1 MPDYFKDARKALNE
15 GDYLKAG
22 DYLALAGDI
31 QGAVD
36 CYTMG
41 SHYAVAAR
49 LLEKNDDLRRAAQYY
64 AQASIFDKAATL
76 YLRVEDYRNASVTFE
91 KSGDFT
97 RAADTATRSG
107 DFARAA
113 MMAEQANQLDKAAQ
127 YYNQVQNYER
137 AAEIFERLMF
147 MNIKERAQGE
157 FLESVHNAIKKF
169 GNNAGTLYYRLKQY
183 EKSAKCFEEAGNF
196 AKCAEALSQLG
207 LHEKAAEK
215 YVRAQDF
222 KNASLMYEKAEN
234 IDRAIQMAEKSG
246 DMNRAAKL
254 AVNSSDPVKAA
265 SLLFK
270 TGKYEQA
277 VEIYFKLL
285 IEAIDERT
293 TSEFPEEQRGNIK
306 KYGVAAGN
314 IYYRL
319 KNLGKAAW
327 CYEQG
332 ESYAKAAECYLAT
345 NNLAK
350 AGELYHKAQYYDKA
364 YELLT
369 SPDSPPPN
377 PAILADVCFNT
388 KRYTEAGDLYIA
400 AGIKD
405 RAAEAYELA
414 TNLYKASLLYEET
427 ENWKKAADLYSALGE
442 AARAATLY
450 ERCGEYAE
458 AAAYYES
465 AGNLERATE
474 CLMKIGEKTH
484 AAILMGRLGK
494 LEEAAPILQQIT
506 EDKSEYREASLML
519 GEFFSNRGM
528 ESLAIQKFDQV
539 MKAETLT
546 KGTMDL
552 FYRLAV
558 VYEKLGQ
565 VDKAEE
571 IYEKLLLLQM
581 SYKDVFDRL
590 QKLQYSKQA
599 GAGGTVGP
607 VWEKP
612 APSGE
617 HETTPPPIEVQENVE
632 RIESMIGKR
641 VREYDILEMVGKGG
655 MSMVFR
661 ARHVYLNKDRAI
673 KIIQTDLAD
682 AFFSER
688 FIQEARILADLHN
701 PHLVQI
707 FEFGSLEG
715 TQLFMVLE
723 WIEGESV
730 KQRVQ
735 RLGRIPVREA
745 VRIVEEA
752 AKGLQAAHEK
762 KIIHR
767 DISPDNLMIVKDTS
781 GNEITKV
788 IDFGIAKTSR
798 EGTHT
803 RANIFLGKPEYASP
817 EQCGF
822 LHVDQFIDPRSDI
835 YSLGITFYYMLVGK
849 NPFSSPTPQGYLVK
863 HISQKPRPLAEQLPI
878 YEQPELFDNLILRML
893 EPERDKRHA
902 SVGEFLT
909 ELDEIVK
916 KRN

>member
-137 AAEIFERLMF
+137 AAEIFERLLF

-183 EKSAKCFEEAGNF
+183 EKSARCFEEAGNH

-207 LHEKAAEK
+207 QYAKAADM
-215 YVRAQDF
+215 YVKAKDL

-234 IDRAIQMAEKSG
+234 IPRAIEAAEKSG
-246 DMNRAAKL
+246 DVNRAAKL
-254 AVNSSDPVKAA
+254 AVSSDNPVKAA
-265 SLLFK
+265 ALLFK

-319 KNLGKAAW
+319 KNFGKAAW

-332 ESYAKAAECYLAT
+332 ESYAKAAECYLTT
-345 NNLAK
+345 NNIAK
-350 AGELYHKAQYYDKA
+350 AGELYHKAQHYDKA

-369 SPDSPPPN
+369 SPESPPPN
-377 PAILADVCFNT
+377 PAVLADVCFNT
-388 KRYTEAGDLYIA
+388 KRYTEAGDLYVA

-427 ENWKKAADLYSALGE
+427 ENWRKAADLYSTLGE
-442 AARAATLY
+442 AGRAAMLY
-450 ERCGEYAE
+450 ERCEEYAE

-474 CLMKIGEKTH
+474 CLLKVGEKTH

-519 GEFFSNRGM
+519 GEFFANRGM
-528 ESLAIQKFDQV
+528 ESLALQKFDQV
-539 MKAETLT
+539 HRAETLT
-546 KGTMDL
+546 KGTMDV

-558 VYEKLGQ
+558 VYERLGQ

-571 IYEKLLLLQM
+571 IYEKLMLLQM
-581 SYKDVFDRL
+581 GYKDVFDRL

-599 GAGGTVGP
+599 GAGGTLAP

-612 APSGE
+612 VVAGE
-617 HETTPPPIEVQENVE
+617 SETTPQPAEPPENAE

-641 VREYDILEMVGKGG
+641 VREYDILDLVGKGG

-661 ARHVYLNKDRAI
+661 ARHIYLNKDRAI

-707 FEFGSLEG
+707 FEFGSLDG
-715 TQLFMVLE
+715 NQLFMVLE

-735 RLGRIPVREA
+735 RLGRIPIGESI
-745 VRIVEEA
+745 RIVQEA
-752 AKGLQAAHEK
+752 AKGLQVAHEK
-762 KIIHR
+762 GIIHR
-767 DISPDNLMIVKDTS
+767 DISPDNLMIVKDAS
-781 GNEITKV
+781 DIEFTKV

-822 LHVDQFIDPRSDI
+822 LHVDQYIDPRSDL

-863 HISQKPRPLAEQLPI
+863 HISQKPRPLVEQLPI

-893 EPERDKRHA
+893 EPERDKRQT
-902 SVGEFLT
+902 SVSEFLA

-916 KRN
+916 KRS

>member
-97 RAADTATRSG
+97 RAADMATRSG

-137 AAEIFERLMF
+137 AAEIFERLLF

-183 EKSAKCFEEAGNF
+183 EKSARCFEESGNY
-196 AKCAEALSQLG
+196 AKCAEAYSQLG
-207 LHEKAAEK
+207 QYAKAAEM
-215 YVRAQDF
+215 YVKVKDL

-234 IDRAIQMAEKSG
+234 IPRAIEAAEKSG
-246 DMNRAAKL
+246 DVHRAAKL
-254 AVNSSDPVKAA
+254 AVSSDNPVKAA
-265 SLLFK
+265 SLLVK

-285 IEAIDERT
+285 IGAIDERT

-319 KNLGKAAW
+319 KNFGKAAW

-332 ESYAKAAECYLAT
+332 ESYAKAAECYLTT
-345 NNLAK
+345 NNPGK
-350 AGELYHKAQYYDKA
+350 AGELYYKAQHYDKA
-364 YELLT
+364 YDLLT
-369 SPDSPPPN
+369 SPESPQPN
-377 PAILADVCFNT
+377 PAVLADVCFNT

-405 RAAEAYELA
+405 RAAESYELA

-427 ENWKKAADLYSALGE
+427 ENWRKAADLYSTLGE

-450 ERCGEYAE
+450 ERCEEYAE

-474 CLMKIGEKTH
+474 CLLKVGEKTH
-484 AAILMGRLGK
+484 AAILMGRQGK

-506 EDKSEYREASLML
+506 DDKSEYREASLML

-539 MKAETLT
+539 LKAETLT
-546 KGTMDL
+546 KGTMDV

-558 VYEKLGQ
+558 LYEKLGQ
-565 VDKAEE
+565 IDKAEE
-571 IYEKLLLLQM
+571 IYEKLMLLQM
-581 SYKDVFDRL
+581 GYKDVFDRL

-599 GAGGTVGP
+599 GAGGTLGT

-612 APSGE
+612 AATAES
-617 HETTPPPIEVQENVE
+617 ETSPRPVEPPENVE
-632 RIESMIGKR
+632 RIEAMIGKR
-641 VREYDILEMVGKGG
+641 VREYDILDLVGKGG

-661 ARHVYLNKDRAI
+661 ARHIYLNKDRAI
-673 KIIQTDLAD
+673 KIIQTELAD

-715 TQLFMVLE
+715 NQLFMVLE

-735 RLGRIPVREA
+735 RLGRIPIRESI
-745 VRIVEEA
+745 RIVQEA

-762 KIIHR
+762 GIIHR
-767 DISPDNLMIVKDTS
+767 DISPDNLMIVKDAS
-781 GNEITKV
+781 DNELTKV

-822 LHVDQFIDPRSDI
+822 LHVDQFIDPRSDL

-863 HISQKPRPLAEQLPI
+863 HISQKPRPLTEQLPI
-878 YEQPELFDNLILRML
+878 YEQPELFDQLILRML

-902 SVGEFLT
+902 SVGEFLA
-909 ELDEIVK
+909 ELDEVVK
-916 KRN
+916 KRS

>member
-1 MPDYFKDARKALNE
+1 MPDYFKEARKALNE

-97 RAADTATRSG
+97 RAADMATRSG

-137 AAEIFERLMF
+137 AAEIFERLLF

-183 EKSAKCFEEAGNF
+183 EKSARCFEEAGNY
-196 AKCAEALSQLG
+196 AKCAEAYSQLG
-207 LHEKAAEK
+207 QYAKAAEMFVK
-215 YVRAQDF
+215 AKDL
-222 KNASLMYEKAEN
+222 KNASLMFEKAEN
-234 IDRAIQMAEKSG
+234 IPKAIEAAEKSG
-246 DMNRAAKL
+246 DVNRAAKL
-254 AVNSSDPVKAA
+254 AVSSDNPVKAA
-265 SLLFK
+265 SLLVK

-319 KNLGKAAW
+319 KNFGKAAW

-332 ESYAKAAECYLAT
+332 ESYAKAAECYLTT
-345 NNLAK
+345 NNPAK

-364 YELLT
+364 YDLLT
-369 SPDSPPPN
+369 SPESPPAN
-377 PAILADVCFNT
+377 PSILADVCFNT
-388 KRYTEAGDLYIA
+388 KRYTEAGDLFIA

-427 ENWKKAADLYSALGE
+427 GNWRKAADLYSTLGE

-450 ERCGEYAE
+450 ERVEDYAE

-474 CLMKIGEKTH
+474 CLMKVGEKTH

-519 GEFFSNRGM
+519 GEFFANKGM
-528 ESLAIQKFDQV
+528 ESLALQKFDQV
-539 MKAETLT
+539 MRAETLT
-546 KGTMDL
+546 KGTMDV

-565 VDKAEE
+565 VDKSEE
-571 IYEKLLLLQM
+571 IYEKLMLLQM
-581 SYKDVFDRL
+581 GYKDVFDRL

-599 GAGGTVGP
+599 GAGGTLRT

-612 APSGE
+612 ATAAEP
-617 HETTPPPIEVQENVE
+617 ETSPQPVESPENVE

-641 VREYDILEMVGKGG
+641 VREYDILDLIGKGG

-661 ARHVYLNKDRAI
+661 ARHIYLNKDRAI

-707 FEFGSLEG
+707 FEFGSLDNN
-715 TQLFMVLE
+715 QLFMVLE

-735 RLGRIPVREA
+735 RLGRIPIRESI
-745 VRIVEEA
+745 RIIQEA
-752 AKGLQAAHEK
+752 AKGLQVAHEK
-762 KIIHR
+762 GIIHR
-767 DISPDNLMIVKDTS
+767 DISPDNLMIVKDAS
-781 GNEITKV
+781 DNEFTKV

-822 LHVDQFIDPRSDI
+822 LHVDQYIDPRSDL

-863 HISQKPRPLAEQLPI
+863 HISQKPRPLTEQLPI
-878 YEQPELFDNLILRML
+878 YEQPELFDKLILRML

-902 SVGEFLT
+902 SITEFLA
-909 ELDEIVK
+909 ELDEVVK
-916 KRN
+916 KRE